1 MSFSTVRVSSNER
14 AALELHHIV
23 IDLGE
28 TGIAAAY
35 NKPGQFV
42 QLAVGDG
49 KPGFYAIASGPSANN
64 QMEFLIKFDGETS
77 QAICRLQAGDELACS
92 AVMGNGF
99 PLERAANCDLLLFAT
114 GSGISAI
121 RSVIESSALNGRGA
135 RLYYGARTPDH
146 MAYADKFEEWEALGV
161 QVLPVI
167 SQPDGH
173 QWDGLTGYIQH
184 AYNAHPV
191 DVSNAAAVFCGLR
204 DMVDETKEILSA
216 AGMPSDRFL
225 ANF

>member
-1 MSFSTVRVSSNER
+1 MSFSTVRISSNER
-14 AALELHHIV
+14 AALDLHHIV
-23 IDLGE
+23 VDLGE
-28 TGIAAAY
+28 TGIASAY

-42 QLAVGDG
+42 QLAVGDS
-49 KPGFYAIASGPSANN
+49 KPGFYAIASGPSTSN
-64 QMEFLIKFDGETS
+64 QMEFLIKYDGETS
-77 QAICRLQAGDELACS
+77 QAICHLQADDELVCS

-121 RSVIESSALNGRGA
+121 RSVIESNALSGRGA
-135 RLYYGARTPDH
+135 RLYYGVRTPDH

-161 QVLPVI
+161 RVLPVV
-167 SQPDGH
+167 SQPEGH
-173 QWDGLTGYIQH
+173 DWNGLTGHIQH
-184 AYNAHPV
+184 AYNANPV

-204 DMVDETKEILSA
+204 DMVDEAKEILSA